1 MKDLRVPF
9 LKIVLGELEKSKGIK
24 LYRLG
29 ICFEIDCLQWKHET
43 KDVSAFKKWFNS
55 QKPHSNLHSKF
66 TKDTY
71 WLGGEF
77 WWVRTQGGLDQRILF
92 IKHLIEKQS

>member
-1 MKDLRVPF
+1 MKELRVKF
-9 LKIVLGELEKSKGIK
+9 LKLVLAELEKSKASQI
-24 LYRLG
+24 YNLG
-29 ICFEIDCLQWKHET
+29 ICFEIDCLQWKHER
-43 KDVSAFKKWFNS
+43 KEVSTFKIWFSS

-66 TKDTY
+66 TKHEH

-77 WWVRTQGGLDQRILF
+77 WWVRTQEGLNQRILF